1 MEGLVSFGNKRTYED
16 FKKQIPIVVQP
27 LFDSIREFCLSL
39 GKNVVEDVRMHR
51 IVFGKSM
58 TLRWFADVE
67 PQNDSIIIKIQKNRK
82 EPPQIANIKLDQE
95 ITELKQILKDAY
107 ETIH

>member
-1 MEGLVSFGNKRTYED
+1 MDELVSFGNNRTYED
-16 FKKQIPIVVQP
+16 FKKQIPILVQP

-67 PQNDSIIIKIQKNRK
+67 PQNDVIIIKIQKNRK
-82 EPPQIANIKLDQE
+82 EPQQVINIKLDDE
-95 ITELKQILKDAY
+95 ITALKEFLKEAY
-107 ETIH
+107 ERI

>member
-1 MEGLVSFGNKRTYED
+1 MDELVSFGNKRTYED
-16 FKKQIPIVVQP
+16 FKKQIPILVQP
-27 LFDSIREFCLSL
+27 LFDSIREFCFSL

-67 PQNDSIIIKIQKNRK
+67 PQNDVIIIKIQKNRK
-82 EPPQIANIKLDQE
+82 EPQQVVNIKLDDE
-95 ITELKQILKDAY
+95 ITALKEFLKEAY
-107 ETIH
+107 ERI